1 MTFHEVYLDR
11 EAWSRTF
18 VKSCLLLNVYLEVVR
33 ESHRHT
39 AQTLKQLQGPETSAV
54 FKALRDKSRRP
65 HEIHSTVSVNSAQMA
80 GTSGRDQDQGKTVS
94 RNAKGYTDR
103 LDYDG
108 HRPTTQEST
117 LEKAL
122 QITCLFLQTLFSFCV
137 CCILCAIV
145 NLIRSFYV

>member
-1 MTFHEVYLDR
+1 MTFPEVYLDQ

-39 AQTLKQLQGPETSAV
+39 AQTLKQLVEPETSAV

-80 GTSGRDQDQGKTVS
+80 GTSGRDQDHGITVS
-94 RNAKGYTDR
+94 RNAKGYILMDSTTTMDDAR
-103 LDYDG
+103 IERRRIDSRKG
-108 HRPTTQEST
+108 PTNNMFIFANTFFVRVSYT
-117 LEKAL
+117 ARD
-122 QITCLFLQTLFSFCV
+122 S
-137 CCILCAIV
+137 
-145 NLIRSFYV
+145 

>member
-39 AQTLKQLQGPETSAV
+39 AQTLKQLVEPETSAV

-65 HEIHSTVSVNSAQMA
+65 HEIHSTVSANSAQMA
-80 GTSGRDQDQGKTVS
+80 GTSGRDQDHGITVS
-94 RNAKGYTDR
+94 RNAKGYTDGR
-103 LDYDG
+103 RKNRAPQNQLSK
-108 HRPTTQEST
+108 RPY
-117 LEKAL
+117 K
-122 QITCLFLQTLFSFCV
+122 
-137 CCILCAIV
+137 
-145 NLIRSFYV
+145 